1 MATPYQPAF
10 PPDPYLNRELSGLES
25 NAGVLEEAADKTTP
39 LLERLKFAAIFSSNL
54 DEFFE
59 VRVAGLQQQLYA
71 GIEPQ
76 DYGAGGLDTA
86 EQLSLIETRVHA
98 LVAEQHR
105 LLDTEIMPGLAAA
118 GIQRV
123 ALDSIEAAESAMQD
137 QPIAP

>member
-76 DYGAGGLDTA
+76 DYGADGLDPA
-86 EQLSLIETRVHA
+86 EQLSDVAARVQRPGGPQYRP
-98 LVAEQHR
+98 LLAEPVPR
-105 LLDTEIMPGLAAA
+105 LPSH
-118 GIQRV
+118 GIARV
-123 ALDSIEAAESAMQD
+123 
-137 QPIAP
+137 